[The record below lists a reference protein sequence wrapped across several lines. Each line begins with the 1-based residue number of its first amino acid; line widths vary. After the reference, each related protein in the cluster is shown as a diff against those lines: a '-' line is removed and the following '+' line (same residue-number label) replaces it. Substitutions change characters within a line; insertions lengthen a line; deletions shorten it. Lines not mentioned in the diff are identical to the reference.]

1 MKKMLIKNKIILLL
15 SIALIIAGCIT
26 LIIAGFEKSIEYKA
40 GTRIEVYI
48 PQGYEKQDIINI
60 ANESFA
66 DKEFIFQEVEKLNQ
80 VASIKII
87 DYTEEELN
95 NFKSSISKKYDI
107 KEEELEIH
115 EILIP
120 TTKISTV
127 VNEYVFPIILVS
139 VLSLTYLLL
148 RNIKSE
154 NKWKFILKIILVLIL
169 VLGVY
174 FSLILVL
181 RLPFGIYTMPFAL
194 AIYISVL
201 IFLARK

>member
-154 NKWKFILKIILVLIL
+154 NKWKFILKIILVLTL